1 MKPPRSSEGEFWTD
15 ADQELLNAADLKA
28 EQTSALLRLAA
39 AILVAC
45 LLVGFALTISRWNQW
60 VVIVVGSYL
69 LLAGMGVFI
78 TQAGMFRSALPW
90 LTALADAVFFFSV
103 AWLGPWFDVLPA
115 GFRAA
120 LVSPWGMFVILA
132 LAAVAAN
139 ARIIALQTSLLLVA
153 FAILVWWP
161 SGTSSVDLGAA
172 DLAPLFSDGSN
183 IVRLMLILM
192 TGFVIATGAA
202 RSRAALRSAIRAAR
216 EREAFRRFIPPEVSQ
231 RISQANL
238 EDLRAG
244 SRHTVCLMF
253 IDIRGFT
260 SLSETLEPERIV
272 ALLNSFRIRAE
283 HVVARYGGVI
293 DKFIGDGL
301 LVVFGLSSAGQE
313 DAARALGA
321 AQDIVAEMKRWS
333 EKRVKF
339 GRIPIDVGVGVHMG
353 ETFVGAVGGE
363 RVEFTVIGD
372 AVNVAQRL
380 EAMTR
385 TVDADI
391 IASQALLTHALH
403 DDAAGWSQW
412 VLLPELHL
420 RGRAQAVIAFSRAR

>member
-1 MKPPRSSEGEFWTD
+1 MKPPHSSDDEFWTN
-15 ADQELLNAADLKA
+15 ADQELLNAADIKA
-28 EQTSALLRLAA
+28 EQTSALLRLGA
-39 AILVAC
+39 AILIAF
-45 LLVGFALTISRWNQW
+45 LLAAFALTISRWNHW
-60 VVIVVGSYL
+60 VVVVVGSYL
-69 LLAGMGVFI
+69 LLAAAGVFI
-78 TQAGMFRSALPW
+78 THAGLLRSALPW
-90 LTALADAVFFFSV
+90 LTALADALFFFGV

-115 GFRAA
+115 GFRSA

-139 ARIIALQTSLLLVA
+139 ARIIAFQTGLLLVA
-153 FAILVWWP
+153 FSILVWWP
-161 SGTSSVDLGAA
+161 SETSSVDIDAA

-202 RSRAALRSAIRAAR
+202 RARSALRSAIRSAR
-216 EREAFRRFIPPEVSQ
+216 EREAYRRFIPPELSL

-238 EDLRAG
+238 EELRAG

-283 HVVARYGGVI
+283 HVVTRHGGVI

-301 LVVFGLSSAGQE
+301 LAVFGLSSAGPE

-321 AQDIVAEMKRWS
+321 AQDIVAEMRRWG
-333 EKRVKF
+333 EKRMAA
-339 GRIPIDVGVGVHMG
+339 GRNPIDVGVGLHMG
-353 ETFVGAVGGE
+353 ETFVGIVGGE

-385 TVDADI
+385 TVNADI
-391 IASQALLTHALH
+391 IASEALLTRALPE
-403 DDAAGWSQW
+403 DDTSWSQW
-412 VLLPELHL
+412 TLLPQLQL
-420 RGRAQAVIAFSRAR
+420 RGRARPVIAYSRVR